1 MSSIDTYFSVLYN
14 SDNPKMLQENQIAFN
29 IRQMQKT
36 LNFARQKAQKA
47 RQVTD
52 SIYSHQV
59 EIYSLM
65 QEISQRQAF
74 LELSHNSARKIQKLF
89 RGYSVRSKYD
99 EVLFK

>member
-1 MSSIDTYFSVLYN
+1 MSSNGTFCSVIYN
-14 SDNPKMLQENQIAFN
+14 SDNLKMLQGNQIAFN

-36 LNFARQKAQKA
+36 LNCARQKAKKA

-59 EIYSLM
+59 EIYSLI
-65 QEISQRQAF
+65 QEINQRQAF
-74 LELSHNSARKIQKLF
+74 LELSHNSARKIQKLC

-99 EVLFK
+99 EVLSK

>member
-1 MSSIDTYFSVLYN
+1 MSSNDTHCSLVYN
-14 SDNPKMLQENQIAFN
+14 SDNPKMLQDNQIAFN
-29 IRQMQKT
+29 IRQMKKT
-36 LNFARQKAQKA
+36 LNCARHKARKA

-65 QEISQRQAF
+65 QEISQRQAY

-99 EVLFK
+99 EVLSK